1 MNNIKRILLTI
12 TFVSSVFQTYSKS
25 STEVGTLPGSI
36 GVAPNGAATYT
47 IPIELPQGRGNMTPS
62 IALNYNS
69 LSGHGI
75 LGKGWGL
82 SGWSYVER
90 VAETKYHDGQL
101 GIMDFNS
108 TDGLMLDGNR
118 LIKGDNYYRTE
129 ADNFARIT
137 STNYGQEKDGK
148 SSYFT
153 AEHTSGITKYYGS
166 NELAKSRQYYGNNA
180 NIPIRWHLDVV
191 EDRFG
196 NKIKYYYDRNP
207 DNGELYIKEIHYDFD
222 YNNPDNA
229 YYKVAFLYED
239 LAHNHISSNFYA
251 YQNQEYRFDIRKR
264 LIGINLL
271 NNQQEVLTSYTIIY
285 EKNGLLEEEV
295 VKEVMVDVREY
306 YYYPSTKFDWS
317 NNNFTVNQKNVLQYD
332 DCFMSNSL
340 LNSGD
345 FNGDGITDIIESKT
359 QGSFDCTKGTYIRI
373 NDGTLQSQQYICQE
387 VGKHYIGD
395 FDGDGSDE
403 LFIAQDNG
411 YKLFKFISTAES
423 LQIIEVAS
431 SQVDNIETIGD
442 FNGDMVMDV
451 IIKNPSSAYSFYP
464 GVPHNINEVLTSNN
478 AYLINGFDLLE
489 DDYKTGNFSGN
500 GSSSFIS
507 YYKADGNTYAKLFK
521 IVKDGATYNME
532 IVNQNSNLLADTEL
546 LTIDISDFNGDNK
559 DDLLVTSKTNG
570 SARSIAI
577 FFSNGNSFTKKY
589 QTNIN
594 PSADT
599 AWYNGYFMVGDINND
614 GRSDI
619 FTLHGYSIA
628 NNTFVAYYKAYFKLA
643 SVDEGFKSFDGQAI
657 FHFDGETETPEFP
670 KAHLLLGDFYGTGK
684 NSIFALQQLK
694 FRAGHRDRHAAYRGL
709 FINNTS
715 SNGTYIQEI
724 TDGLER
730 KQRITYT
737 TYDPLSY
744 DKNNDYPVLGLRKK
758 YTVVKAVENGMPDGV
773 NYYPA
778 TTYQF
783 KGMMLHAEGKGVL
796 GFQKIIT
803 YNKLTDIKTTAHNK
817 LLTVSGTK
825 NNSLYFMPYTKQ
837 TETVHE
843 TTKQL
848 LSFTENTMAAKQ
860 TFADNPLVYTP
871 VITQA
876 YTKSFDLNGA
886 YIGLELHEQQLN
898 QVDNFGNS
906 LLYKIK
912 KSETAQ
918 SPDFYNWTHEKQV
931 FSTYKTPTVAN
942 WINFK
947 ENELTKTKIKG
958 DEVWKQH
965 RTILTRDENGLVLF
979 QRYVPNDAYGSPLV
993 KLTEHQYDAH
1003 GYLILSKLSAPNDAA
1018 TLSRSTAYEYTA
1030 DKRFLL
1036 KTISKAQTGD
1046 DITEQFTYDPNY
1058 RWLLQSTN
1066 SAGISTSF
1074 KYTAFGKLMASFNPD
1089 ETFGIVENK
1098 WVENDADAPIHAIY
1112 AITTLLQGGANAYNK
1127 ETVYYNNEGKSLR
1140 AVMYNLQG
1148 QKVFIDQY
1156 YNEDGRLESVSE
1168 PYFAITGKPSLYT
1181 YYKYDIIG
1189 RTIAQINPDGTE
1201 IETEYNGNT
1210 VKTTNNATSVYKQTQ
1225 YNIIGQPKT
1234 VTDRIGSINY
1244 RYNANGQPIA
1254 IDALGNITVI
1264 DYDVAGNR
1272 MSISEPNTGTKTFI
1286 HNAFGELIEQK
1297 DQKNNTYKLF
1307 YDEFGRL
1314 TKRKEIT
1321 GTFDEINYTYYQSS
1335 SQYGFGQVATITRS
1349 NGEHLRYTYD
1359 QLGRIIAKRE
1369 SSPAK
1374 FFNFA
1379 YSYNKEN
1386 GMLETLTY
1394 PTGFKLIYNYALNGK
1409 VIEVIRGSDKR
1420 LLWKADTENERMQ
1433 LTSFHL
1439 GNGVHEFKSFDDF
1452 GMLRQN
1458 QAISMWKDIP
1468 VEIQNQQYHFET
1480 STGNLFYRKDLLT
1493 GQNEEFD
1500 YDYLLR
1506 NRLTAAGPHQ
1516 AIVDIQYQDNG
1527 NIHNKSD
1534 VTRLSG
1540 SYNYENS
1547 RINAVSSITLPT
1559 DAYAASFEI
1568 IDLTYTAFD
1577 KASTINGYTQ
1587 GSINLSYGVF
1597 DQRTMA
1603 IKTTPEKPN
1612 QEEIKHYSDHYEVEI
1627 NPQGQMKHFHYLIGG
1642 DGVFGVMIQPRDG
1655 KQQMYYL
1662 HKDHLGSYTTI
1673 TDESG
1678 NTIERMSYDAWGRR
1692 RNPYN
1697 WADYQVPQPML
1708 DRGYTGHEH
1717 LDQFNL
1723 INMNGRIYDPVLAR
1737 FLSPDPFVQDP
1748 SATQNYNRY
1757 TYALNNPLKY
1767 TDPSGYN
1774 HKPNRPD
1781 WRDGF
1786 YQLPW
1791 PHTIGSGPIGP
1802 GSGNHWS
1809 DQYMSLHEQFMF
1821 GNQAYFDQRNGAG
1834 AYMTYAGN
1842 YTGDNTRYEWNSKAG
1857 NEVYRESGEGYVN
1870 IYYTGAWV
1878 KASPFT
1884 AHGFGGSVPL
1894 YGNANAATG
1903 RVGDKE
1909 GTVGGGEISI
1919 DVSHNRIGF
1928 VPLDAGTER
1937 GIGLFGSLWG
1947 GAATMTYA
1955 DEVANGVSAT
1965 SKGMIYF
1972 KVGGNT
1978 LGGLGFAATSYN
1990 NWVKIQNGTINTA
2003 DYVDWG
2009 VSGGMLLTGVLIS
2022 NPVGLTVLAIG
2033 GIGYGVYRLA
2043 AGDATDAWI
2052 NENFGFRP

>member
-670 KAHLLLGDFYGTGK
+670 KAHLLLGDCF
-684 NSIFALQQLK
+684 
-694 FRAGHRDRHAAYRGL
+694 
-709 FINNTS
+709 
-715 SNGTYIQEI
+715 
-724 TDGLER
+724 
-730 KQRITYT
+730 
-737 TYDPLSY
+737 
-744 DKNNDYPVLGLRKK
+744 
-758 YTVVKAVENGMPDGV
+758 
-773 NYYPA
+773 
-778 TTYQF
+778 
-783 KGMMLHAEGKGVL
+783 
-796 GFQKIIT
+796 
-803 YNKLTDIKTTAHNK
+803 TA
-817 LLTVSGTK
+817 
-825 NNSLYFMPYTKQ
+825 
-837 TETVHE
+837 
-843 TTKQL
+843 
-848 LSFTENTMAAKQ
+848 
-860 TFADNPLVYTP
+860 
-871 VITQA
+871 I
-876 YTKSFDLNGA
+876 
-886 YIGLELHEQQLN
+886 
-898 QVDNFGNS
+898 
-906 LLYKIK
+906 
-912 KSETAQ
+912 
-918 SPDFYNWTHEKQV
+918 
-931 FSTYKTPTVAN
+931 
-942 WINFK
+942 
-947 ENELTKTKIKG
+947 
-958 DEVWKQH
+958 
-965 RTILTRDENGLVLF
+965 
-979 QRYVPNDAYGSPLV
+979 
-993 KLTEHQYDAH
+993 
-1003 GYLILSKLSAPNDAA
+1003 
-1018 TLSRSTAYEYTA
+1018 
-1030 DKRFLL
+1030 
-1036 KTISKAQTGD
+1036 
-1046 DITEQFTYDPNY
+1046 
-1058 RWLLQSTN
+1058 
-1066 SAGISTSF
+1066 
-1074 KYTAFGKLMASFNPD
+1074 
-1089 ETFGIVENK
+1089 
-1098 WVENDADAPIHAIY
+1098 
-1112 AITTLLQGGANAYNK
+1112 
-1127 ETVYYNNEGKSLR
+1127 
-1140 AVMYNLQG
+1140 
-1148 QKVFIDQY
+1148 
-1156 YNEDGRLESVSE
+1156 
-1168 PYFAITGKPSLYT
+1168 
-1181 YYKYDIIG
+1181 
-1189 RTIAQINPDGTE
+1189 
-1201 IETEYNGNT
+1201 
-1210 VKTTNNATSVYKQTQ
+1210 
-1225 YNIIGQPKT
+1225 
-1234 VTDRIGSINY
+1234 
-1244 RYNANGQPIA
+1244 
-1254 IDALGNITVI
+1254 
-1264 DYDVAGNR
+1264 
-1272 MSISEPNTGTKTFI
+1272 
-1286 HNAFGELIEQK
+1286 
-1297 DQKNNTYKLF
+1297 
-1307 YDEFGRL
+1307 
-1314 TKRKEIT
+1314 
-1321 GTFDEINYTYYQSS
+1321 
-1335 SQYGFGQVATITRS
+1335 
-1349 NGEHLRYTYD
+1349 
-1359 QLGRIIAKRE
+1359 
-1369 SSPAK
+1369 
-1374 FFNFA
+1374 
-1379 YSYNKEN
+1379 
-1386 GMLETLTY
+1386 
-1394 PTGFKLIYNYALNGK
+1394 
-1409 VIEVIRGSDKR
+1409 
-1420 LLWKADTENERMQ
+1420 
-1433 LTSFHL
+1433 
-1439 GNGVHEFKSFDDF
+1439 
-1452 GMLRQN
+1452 
-1458 QAISMWKDIP
+1458 
-1468 VEIQNQQYHFET
+1468 EIQ
-1480 STGNLFYRKDLLT
+1480 
-1493 GQNEEFD
+1493 
-1500 YDYLLR
+1500 
-1506 NRLTAAGPHQ
+1506 
-1516 AIVDIQYQDNG
+1516 
-1527 NIHNKSD
+1527 
-1534 VTRLSG
+1534 
-1540 SYNYENS
+1540 S
-1547 RINAVSSITLPT
+1547 RA
-1559 DAYAASFEI
+1559 
-1568 IDLTYTAFD
+1568 
-1577 KASTINGYTQ
+1577 
-1587 GSINLSYGVF
+1587 
-1597 DQRTMA
+1597 
-1603 IKTTPEKPN
+1603 
-1612 QEEIKHYSDHYEVEI
+1612 
-1627 NPQGQMKHFHYLIGG
+1627 
-1642 DGVFGVMIQPRDG
+1642 
-1655 KQQMYYL
+1655 
-1662 HKDHLGSYTTI
+1662 
-1673 TDESG
+1673 
-1678 NTIERMSYDAWGRR
+1678 
-1692 RNPYN
+1692 
-1697 WADYQVPQPML
+1697 
-1708 DRGYTGHEH
+1708 
-1717 LDQFNL
+1717 
-1723 INMNGRIYDPVLAR
+1723 
-1737 FLSPDPFVQDP
+1737 
-1748 SATQNYNRY
+1748 
-1757 TYALNNPLKY
+1757 
-1767 TDPSGYN
+1767 
-1774 HKPNRPD
+1774 
-1781 WRDGF
+1781 
-1786 YQLPW
+1786 
-1791 PHTIGSGPIGP
+1791 
-1802 GSGNHWS
+1802 
-1809 DQYMSLHEQFMF
+1809 
-1821 GNQAYFDQRNGAG
+1821 
-1834 AYMTYAGN
+1834 
-1842 YTGDNTRYEWNSKAG
+1842 
-1857 NEVYRESGEGYVN
+1857 
-1870 IYYTGAWV
+1870 
-1878 KASPFT
+1878 
-1884 AHGFGGSVPL
+1884 
-1894 YGNANAATG
+1894 
-1903 RVGDKE
+1903 
-1909 GTVGGGEISI
+1909 
-1919 DVSHNRIGF
+1919 
-1928 VPLDAGTER
+1928 
-1937 GIGLFGSLWG
+1937 
-1947 GAATMTYA
+1947 
-1955 DEVANGVSAT
+1955 
-1965 SKGMIYF
+1965 
-1972 KVGGNT
+1972 
-1978 LGGLGFAATSYN
+1978 
-1990 NWVKIQNGTINTA
+1990 
-2003 DYVDWG
+2003 
-2009 VSGGMLLTGVLIS
+2009 
-2022 NPVGLTVLAIG
+2022 
-2033 GIGYGVYRLA
+2033 
-2043 AGDATDAWI
+2043 
-2052 NENFGFRP
+2052 